1 MAELKGRQQQKTE
14 GQLQCHS
21 RLMPTAWVL
30 APCWNHTHIR
40 VFESLQSEGS
50 CIGDCRAHSHAQT
63 VTNSHS
69 HTHTQRH
76 PRTRSHIR
84 THSHTYTQSHVLR
97 QAHAFTQMHK
107 YTLTNVLIHSP
118 TCMYSHTFVHIQL
131 SFF

>member
-21 RLMPTAWVL
+21 RLMLAARVL
-30 APCWNHTHIR
+30 APCWNHKHIC
-40 VFESLQSEGS
+40 VFESLQFEGS
-50 CIGDCRAHSHAQT
+50 CVGDCRAHSHAQT
-63 VTNSHS
+63 FTNSHS

-76 PRTRSHIR
+76 PRTLSRIC

-97 QAHAFTQMHK
+97 QAHAFTQMHTH
-107 YTLTNVLIHSP
+107 TLIYILIHPP